1 MADST
6 LATNFQ
12 ERLRLNPKYF
22 DVLFSSKNFLA
33 ITENLS
39 RIRNISKLIWKSLS
53 FSVKKLKKKTK
64 NSKMSG
70 NEDAFK

>member
-1 MADST
+1 MTDST

-22 DVLFSSKNFLA
+22 DVLFSSKNFLT

-53 FSVKKLKKKTK
+53 FSVKKLKKNK
-64 NSKMSG
+64 
-70 NEDAFK
+70 EQQDVW